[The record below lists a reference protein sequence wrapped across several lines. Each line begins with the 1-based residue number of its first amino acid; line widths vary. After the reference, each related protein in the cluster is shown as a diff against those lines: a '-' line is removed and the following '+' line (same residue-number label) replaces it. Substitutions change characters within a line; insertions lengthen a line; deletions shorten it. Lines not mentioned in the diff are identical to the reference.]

1 MIPNKYNRA
10 AEHRGLHRGE
20 SLSIRNVFPKGVR
33 VTTVD
38 ARTHAVDSVSRKTYF
53 SKYYKTAA
61 PRPTMTSS
69 CKSNPGRRWIL
80 QQNVCNS
87 KSPSQQFG
95 NLNRNSSLNRK
106 RFERLSWIRTRTYNI
121 FNFYGFIKR
130 KKIDERLC
138 FRINIFISLNSILRY
153 TWNLPWIFFGANG
166 VTLNIA
172 NT

>member
-80 QQNVCNS
+80 GRRNPYVIMSHCSDIRDSFCIPRKAFRCCANNRGLARPTRATIDVTSRCSRPSLDKNVRVS
-87 KSPSQQFG
+87 
-95 NLNRNSSLNRK
+95 
-106 RFERLSWIRTRTYNI
+106 
-121 FNFYGFIKR
+121 
-130 KKIDERLC
+130 
-138 FRINIFISLNSILRY
+138 
-153 TWNLPWIFFGANG
+153 
-166 VTLNIA
+166 
-172 NT
+172 